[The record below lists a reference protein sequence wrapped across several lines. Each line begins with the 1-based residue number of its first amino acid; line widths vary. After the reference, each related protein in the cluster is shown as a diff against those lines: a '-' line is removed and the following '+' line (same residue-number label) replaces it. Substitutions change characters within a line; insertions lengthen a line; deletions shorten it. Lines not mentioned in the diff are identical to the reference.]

1 VSHHYWVVVSPG
13 FIDVEGSS
21 LGDGAFYQGVSEDNF
36 YLLILDE
43 GAARA
48 FVYGLWLPL
57 HYNLRG

>member
-1 VSHHYWVVVSPG
+1 MSHHCWVVVFPG
-13 FIDVEGSS
+13 FINGEDS
-21 LGDGAFYQGVSEDNF
+21 LLSDGAFYQGVSEDNF

-43 GAARA
+43 GATLA